1 MQKQSADNMHQQG
14 TKNAPS
20 MFAVLWDNTRVLRRR
35 LSKWLWTIG
44 YYEAW
49 SYARQC
55 DSVAPED
62 IDANL
67 WTHINFAF
75 GLIHPETFQLSKMNS
90 YDDQLYPRVANL
102 KLQNPSLKVFIAIG
116 GWDAGGKVF
125 SDMVSTAENR
135 ATFIKSVVQ
144 FCQTQAFDGIDIDWE
159 YPVADDRGGR
169 AEDFA
174 NYVTFVKE
182 LRSAAGRLGISLT
195 LPSSYW
201 YLKGFDVVNLEPYV
215 DWFNFM
221 SYDIHGTWDGNNAY
235 TKQVVNPHT
244 NLTEISQG
252 LDLLWRNNIPS
263 KKVVLGLGFYG
274 RSFTLSDPSCNT
286 PGCPFASGAN
296 PGECTGQ
303 AGILSNAEIN
313 RVIRTHDL
321 TPVMDKAAG
330 VKYITWDNNQWVS
343 YDDADTL
350 KIKMDFANKLG
361 LGGTMVWAL
370 DLDNADSQS
379 AQYLNS
385 GGNMTN
391 TNGFSIAKKAAD
403 TQQAVAAKLA
413 FWTPCMTEK
422 ERKVLGC
429 PGGYHELL
437 VGHGKVYDA
446 DDFRA
451 VEGCHGSLNRL
462 LCLSNEAVGRNCA
475 WNRRPDGSK
484 ICDQR
489 CPKGTIYLTQNTHPA
504 GDKKDCAHGTYISV
518 CCEDIETIAQVCP
531 NQYSSDIIFSG
542 SFSNMGAV
550 DSSFSLKSAT
560 SKRDN
565 PEASDVSSEIDQ
577 TLSSVSDSRYSFQS
591 FDRRAY
597 DGYDPSNPCDMDFDY
612 DFPQPPRADGYIPA
626 YGFYMLYG
634 GSGSYGLGPWP
645 ANPPKGTVTS
655 TVTPASRTRDSVHVT
670 KTCDGQRYP
679 QACAN
684 IRSAAT
690 WYGLRTLACPDQ
702 VVPYNR
708 DREGPEEWSSSHHK
722 EWKSWITSSVWA
734 PYAGMMKD
742 SRCQADE
749 WPPFNIWGSRNKG
762 NAGIIIRYLPGGEN
776 GGLNIP
782 QPSLDDYSKSCANQ
796 PLGVA
801 NDPGSKIRVE
811 LDCGAIPPPVTTST
825 STIRTY
831 VGLFTD
837 TVWVQEHLTSTV
849 TSIVMDWKSIPV
861 VAGDPD
867 LLTAN
872 DCWPRTLYPDAEP
885 GFALLADDGYY
896 FREGIPFFAY
906 RYTTAPAASVTVHH
920 PAGKSKP
927 VKRSVERAL
936 EVLMFDDDTARYVI
950 DDCNS
955 TRPAN
960 SSELAEHLGIE
971 ECEDPECTKEKEHL
985 RRHAAKHRRRL
996 KYIRENRDEVQSM
1009 IVAGIDSPMDFKTAG
1024 GPISEVLTHHSEPT
1038 LPATTRISPS
1048 IATSIPMRPGISIQ
1062 TPVPQETQRCLA

>member
-1 MQKQSADNMHQQG
+1 MLSAQKRALAKLDAVQNMQEAVVLALNFVASGTAQAPAMQKQSADNMHQQG

-20 MFAVLWDNTRVLRRR
+20 MFAVRHLGFVGQHQR
-35 LSKWLWTIG
+35 LLSRFCGDGCQNGCGEIKRPSSTGTSARSRTIG

-475 WNRRPDGSK
+475 WNRRPDGVRDNSK
-484 ICDQR
+484 CIIC
-489 CPKGTIYLTQNTHPA
+489 TWL
-504 GDKKDCAHGTYISV
+504 ISV
-518 CCEDIETIAQVCP
+518 
-531 NQYSSDIIFSG
+531 
-542 SFSNMGAV
+542 
-550 DSSFSLKSAT
+550 
-560 SKRDN
+560 
-565 PEASDVSSEIDQ
+565 
-577 TLSSVSDSRYSFQS
+577 
-591 FDRRAY
+591 
-597 DGYDPSNPCDMDFDY
+597 
-612 DFPQPPRADGYIPA
+612 
-626 YGFYMLYG
+626 
-634 GSGSYGLGPWP
+634 
-645 ANPPKGTVTS
+645 
-655 TVTPASRTRDSVHVT
+655 
-670 KTCDGQRYP
+670 
-679 QACAN
+679 
-684 IRSAAT
+684 
-690 WYGLRTLACPDQ
+690 
-702 VVPYNR
+702 
-708 DREGPEEWSSSHHK
+708 
-722 EWKSWITSSVWA
+722 
-734 PYAGMMKD
+734 
-742 SRCQADE
+742 
-749 WPPFNIWGSRNKG
+749 
-762 NAGIIIRYLPGGEN
+762 
-776 GGLNIP
+776 
-782 QPSLDDYSKSCANQ
+782 
-796 PLGVA
+796 
-801 NDPGSKIRVE
+801 
-811 LDCGAIPPPVTTST
+811 
-825 STIRTY
+825 
-831 VGLFTD
+831 
-837 TVWVQEHLTSTV
+837 
-849 TSIVMDWKSIPV
+849 
-861 VAGDPD
+861 
-867 LLTAN
+867 
-872 DCWPRTLYPDAEP
+872 
-885 GFALLADDGYY
+885 
-896 FREGIPFFAY
+896 FR
-906 RYTTAPAASVTVHH
+906 
-920 PAGKSKP
+920 
-927 VKRSVERAL
+927 
-936 EVLMFDDDTARYVI
+936 ARYVI
-950 DDCNS
+950 S
-955 TRPAN
+955 AALRVPSISLRIRTQPATRR
-960 SSELAEHLGIE
+960 
-971 ECEDPECTKEKEHL
+971 T
-985 RRHAAKHRRRL
+985 
-996 KYIRENRDEVQSM
+996 V
-1009 IVAGIDSPMDFKTAG
+1009 PM
-1024 GPISEVLTHHSEPT
+1024 VLTFQFVAKISRPLRSGLLV
-1038 LPATTRISPS
+1038 LPEERHQQKRQS
-1048 IATSIPMRPGISIQ
+1048 RG
-1062 TPVPQETQRCLA
+1062 